1 MDKFKAMNI
10 FIGIVEAGSLT
21 AAAERLGVSLAAVV
35 RSLAALEESLG
46 VRLLNRSTRRIAL
59 TEEGRDY
66 LERSRRLLADL
77 ADMENAVAA
86 RRARPSGRLTIT
98 APVMFGRLHV
108 APVVTD
114 FLAEH
119 PEMSV
124 ELLLVDR
131 VLDLLDESI
140 DLALRIGPLPDSGLV
155 AVPVGCTR
163 RVTCASPAYLARHGR
178 PTHPA
183 ELAGHAVIRLTGL
196 GDGHEWHF
204 ERIGE
209 RGSEHVRV
217 PVRSSFATN
226 QVDVALDACRKG
238 IGCGRFLAYQ
248 VQAAEGAGELQR
260 VLDDW
265 APPAVPVSLLYP
277 HGRLLPSRVRA
288 FVDWA
293 VPRLRLRLT
302 PGTPQATGQSHPL
315 S

>member
-1 MDKFKAMNI
+1 MDKFKAMNT
-10 FIGIVEAGSLT
+10 FVGIVEAGSLT

-46 VRLLNRSTRRIAL
+46 LRLLNRSTRRIAL

-77 ADMENAVAA
+77 ADMENAVTA
-86 RRARPSGRLTIT
+86 RRTRPSGRLVIT

-119 PEMSV
+119 PEMRV
-124 ELLLVDR
+124 ELTLADR
-131 VLDLLDESI
+131 MLDLLDESI
-140 DLALRIGPLPDSGLV
+140 DLALRIGALPDSGLV
-155 AVPVGCTR
+155 AVPVGSTR
-163 RVTCASPAYLARHGR
+163 RVLCASPDYLARRGR
-178 PTHPA
+178 PAHPA
-183 ELAGHAVIRLTGL
+183 DLREHTLIRHTGL

-204 ERIGE
+204 ERAGE
-209 RGSEHVRV
+209 RVRV
-217 PVRSSFATN
+217 PVEGSFATN

-238 IGCGRFLAYQ
+238 VGCGRFLAYQ
-248 VQAAEGAGELQR
+248 VRAAEAAGELER
-260 VLDDW
+260 LLDDW

-293 VPRLRLRLT
+293 APRLRERLA
-302 PGTPQATGQSHPL
+302 G
-315 S
+315 

>member
-1 MDKFKAMNI
+1 MDKFKAMNT
-10 FIGIVEAGSLT
+10 FVGIVEAGSLT
-21 AAAERLGVSLAAVV
+21 AAADRLGVSLAAVV

-77 ADMENAVAA
+77 ADLENAVTA
-86 RRARPSGRLTIT
+86 RRTRPSGRLVIT

-140 DLALRIGPLPDSGLV
+140 DLALRIGALPDSGLV
-155 AVPVGCTR
+155 AVPVGSTR
-163 RVTCASPAYLARHGR
+163 RVVCASPDYLARRGR
-178 PTHPA
+178 PAHPA
-183 ELAGHAVIRLTGL
+183 DLREHMLIRHTGL

-204 ERIGE
+204 ERAGE
-209 RGSEHVRV
+209 RVRV
-217 PVRSSFATN
+217 PVEGSFATN
-226 QVDVALDACRKG
+226 QVDVGLDACRKG
-238 IGCGRFLAYQ
+238 VGCGRFLAYQ
-248 VQAAEGAGELQR
+248 VRASEAAGELER
-260 VLDDW
+260 LLDDW

-293 VPRLRLRLT
+293 APRLRERLA
-302 PGTPQATGQSHPL
+302 G
-315 S
+315 

>member
-1 MDKFKAMNI
+1 MDKFKAMNT
-10 FIGIVEAGSLT
+10 FVGIVEAGSLT
-21 AAAERLGVSLAAVV
+21 AAADRLGVSLAAVV

-66 LERSRRLLADL
+66 LERSRRLMADL
-77 ADMENAVAA
+77 ADMENAVTA
-86 RRARPSGRLTIT
+86 RRTRPSGRLVIT

-140 DLALRIGPLPDSGLV
+140 DLALRIGALPDSGLV
-155 AVPVGCTR
+155 AVPVGSTR
-163 RVTCASPAYLARHGR
+163 RVTCASPGYIARHGR
-178 PTHPA
+178 PMHPA

-204 ERIGE
+204 ERVSE

-226 QVDVALDACRKG
+226 QVDVGLDACRKG
-238 IGCGRFLAYQ
+238 VGCGRFLAYQ
-248 VQAAEGAGELQR
+248 VRASEAAGELER
-260 VLDDW
+260 LLDDW

-288 FVDWA
+288 FLDWA
-293 VPRLRLRLT
+293 APRLRERLA
-302 PGTPQATGQSHPL
+302 G
-315 S
+315 

>member
-1 MDKFKAMNI
+1 MDKFKAMNT
-10 FIGIVEAGSLT
+10 FVGIVEAGSLT
-21 AAAERLGVSLAAVV
+21 AAADRLGVSLAAVV

-77 ADMENAVAA
+77 ADMENAVTA
-86 RRARPSGRLTIT
+86 RRTRPSGRLVIT

-140 DLALRIGPLPDSGLV
+140 DLALRIGALPDSGLV
-155 AVPVGCTR
+155 AVPVGSTR
-163 RVTCASPAYLARHGR
+163 RVVCASPDYLARRGL
-178 PTHPA
+178 PAHPA
-183 ELAGHAVIRLTGL
+183 DLRGHAVIRHTGL

-204 ERIGE
+204 ERAG
-209 RGSEHVRV
+209 EHVRV
-217 PVRSSFATN
+217 PVQGSFATN

-238 IGCGRFLAYQ
+238 VGCGRFLAYQ
-248 VQAAEGAGELQR
+248 VRASEAAGELER
-260 VLDDW
+260 LLDDW

-288 FVDWA
+288 FLDWA
-293 VPRLRLRLT
+293 APRLRERLA
-302 PGTPQATGQSHPL
+302 G
-315 S
+315 